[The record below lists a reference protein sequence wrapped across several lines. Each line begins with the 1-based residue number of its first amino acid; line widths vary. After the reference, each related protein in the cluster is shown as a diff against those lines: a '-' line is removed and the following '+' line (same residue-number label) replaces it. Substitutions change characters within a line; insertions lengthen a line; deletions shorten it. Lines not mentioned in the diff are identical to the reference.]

1 MKKSEVRSQRP
12 VMGNRTAR
20 HPARV
25 TRNLKRGQ
33 TMIFMAMVIVM
44 IAFAA
49 LFYFDVHKIL
59 HVKAVSRNGGDSAAL
74 AGARWQAISLNLIGS
89 LNVAEAMAITDSLS
103 SGATSSPE
111 AELIAELQR
120 RVTFSG
126 PMFGYIASQQ
136 AAKNNG
142 IFNQDSFEETLRAH
156 IQLVETDYLDFYPE
170 PFDPVPPYNNAWEE
184 YAGMLTLLADHGIAV
199 NAAWQYYRNYSH
211 TNHLLLNPGF
221 YDAIAGRSWCW
232 FFYNA
237 YDELQNYN
245 NWTDWDDLPPIRVD
259 PPVNSEIYS
268 LFVRRVRV
276 RDHVPSLPTESDWY
290 GQMEA
295 LRAALAQLQ
304 TDNPTAWDEFDAD
317 WAFYNPS
324 RWGGWSGSIPNNF
337 PWDGD
342 IREQYDY
349 AGADIAVGVMAET
362 ERHTDFQGADTI
374 NWSAGA
380 KAFGDLGEGRRPN
393 TYGLILPAYTD
404 VRLIPIDATMSGGNG
419 QLRPGWLEFIL
430 IYLPQYM
437 EYGPSVLPA
446 GNWYANQLRTW
457 ERRSFR
463 ETGVEWLLD
472 NSDSC
477 YTPPSGG
484 GGGGGGGTFRGH

>member
-1 MKKSEVRSQRP
+1 
-12 VMGNRTAR
+12 
-20 HPARV
+20 
-25 TRNLKRGQ
+25 
-33 TMIFMAMVIVM
+33 MIFMAMVIVM

-59 HVKAVSRNGGDSAAL
+59 HVKAISRNGGDSAAL

-89 LNVAEAMAITDSLS
+89 LNVAQAMAITDNLS
-103 SGATSSPE
+103 SGLATSPE

-126 PMFGYIASQQ
+126 PMFGYVASQQ

-142 IFNQDSFEETLRAH
+142 IFNQDAFETDLRAH
-156 IQLVETDYLDFYPE
+156 VDLVLTDYLEFFPE
-170 PFDPVPPYNNAWEE
+170 PFEPVPPYNNAWEE
-184 YAGMLTLLADHGIAV
+184 YAAMLTLLADHGIAV
-199 NAAWQYYRNYSH
+199 NAAWQYYQNYSH

-237 YDELQNYN
+237 YDELRNYN
-245 NWTDWDDLPPIRVD
+245 NWTDWDDLPIIERD

-268 LFVRRVRV
+268 LFMRRVTV
-276 RDHVPSLPTESDWY
+276 LDNVPSLSTENDWY
-290 GQMEA
+290 AQIEA
-295 LRAALAQLQ
+295 LRTLLIQLEDDQ
-304 TDNPTAWDEFDAD
+304 DVVLENFDAD
-317 WAFYNPS
+317 WAFYHPG
-324 RWGGWSGSIPNNF
+324 RWGGWSGNIPGNF

-362 ERHTDFQGADTI
+362 ERHTDFQGADTV

-380 KAFGDLGEGRRPN
+380 KAFGDLGDGRRPN
-393 TYGLILPAYTD
+393 TYGLVLPAYTD

-419 QLRPGWLEFIL
+419 QLRHGWLEFIL

-437 EYGPSVLPA
+437 EYGPSVLPT

-472 NSDSC
+472 NSDDC

-484 GGGGGGGTFRGH
+484 GGGGGSGGTFRGH